1 MSDRINTSRTPTMM
15 VRININKEEVVPLII
30 TCNIR
35 MIGGGIRT
43 SSGTITCRGRTI
55 GSTIII
61 ITTTIAS
68 LMDHNRLPEEDVVEA
83 RAAEEADEGIVSTI
97 TIISRIGMRTNGTT
111 VEEEEEV
118 EVVCNSTSRTTT
130 ISTHNNSITTP
141 TNNSIMIVVAHL
153 ITIKRRTTTRT

>member
-1 MSDRINTSRTPTMM
+1 M

-111 VEEEEEV
+111 VEEEE
-118 EVVCNSTSRTTT
+118 VVVGCNSISRTTT
-130 ISTHNNSITTP
+130 ISTHNNSITTTP

>member
-1 MSDRINTSRTPTMM
+1 M

-43 SSGTITCRGRTI
+43 SSGTITCKGRTI

-111 VEEEEEV
+111 VEEV

-130 ISTHNNSITTP
+130 ISTHNNSITTTP

-153 ITIKRRTTTRT
+153 ITIKRRTTIRT